1 MNGQPE
7 GLDYEADFLSD
18 AEQAD
23 LLSELRAL
31 TYTHDT
37 FRGKLMKRSWA
48 QFGFEYKSIGQKL
61 IPAPPIPPFLRE
73 IIEKASPYY
82 PASSE
87 FDQLIVTHYPPG
99 AGIGFHTDA
108 DKFGDVILGVS
119 LASPARLRFSPGK
132 SKVVSFELT
141 ATPGSLYVMQGK
153 ARWEYQHH
161 IPPVKAERYSLTF
174 RSIDGRKI

>member
-1 MNGQPE
+1 MMGQPD
-7 GLDYEADFLSD
+7 GLLYRTDFLSD
-18 AEQAD
+18 TEQDD

-37 FRGKLMKRSWA
+37 FRKRLMKRGWA
-48 QFGFEYKSIGQKL
+48 QFGYAYVSTGRKL
-61 IPAPPIPPFLRE
+61 TPAPPMPAFLQTV
-73 IIEKASPYY
+73 IEKASPYY
-82 PASSE
+82 PAGSE

-141 ATPGSLYVMQGK
+141 ATPCSLYVMQ
-153 ARWEYQHH
+153 
-161 IPPVKAERYSLTF
+161 V
-174 RSIDGRKI
+174 